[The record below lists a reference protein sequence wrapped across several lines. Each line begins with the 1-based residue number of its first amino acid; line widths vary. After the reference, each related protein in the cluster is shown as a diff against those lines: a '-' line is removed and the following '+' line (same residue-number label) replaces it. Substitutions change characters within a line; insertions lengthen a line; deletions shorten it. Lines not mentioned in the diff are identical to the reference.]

1 MLFSICFLS
10 ALICAAV
17 LLREKFFLP
26 MVSYFLFAWIFVQ
39 FIYFASDFLSN
50 HKLVWVP
57 LAEELVKALVIV
69 LAAGSM
75 QQVYGSVL
83 ERMRYGGAYGLVEYT
98 TPITSIDVDLVQPS
112 LATAALDLSPFL
124 LSVIGN
130 LIFLPFWV
138 IFHGLVATTYLLPSK
153 LGYASIIGPIT
164 VHYLLNFLLQAQRA

>member
-26 MVSYFLFAWIFVQ
+26 MVSYFLFAWIFLQ
-39 FIYFASDFLSN
+39 FIYFTSDFLSD
-50 HKLVWVP
+50 HKLIWVP

-69 LAAGSM
+69 LAVGSM

-98 TPITSIDVDLVQPS
+98 THISSIDVDLVQPS
-112 LATAALDLSPFL
+112 LMTVSLDLSPIL

-138 IFHGLVATTYLLPSK
+138 LFHSLVATTYFLPSK
-153 LGYASIIGPIT
+153 LGYTSIVGPIT
-164 VHYLLNFLLQAQRA
+164 AHYFLNFLLQAQRA